1 MGAVGRGGVILR
13 TSSMTVK
20 ARLRVLLGTAVVGIL
35 VIVALAIHDIS
46 AVYTAANFANVNTVP
61 SIQSLGMAN
70 SQIAELRDLT
80 WLHIANTEP
89 AETAKVDATLTSVR
103 NALQKTLDD
112 YQGSLVTDAQ
122 DEADLKADLKAL
134 AAYDSLREKV
144 LKLSRAGK
152 KDDARRV
159 LLESQQEIAKLVTTL
174 DTHQKYNKDLGDA
187 GASDAATTRW
197 HALIAST
204 ALGLVL
210 LGALL
215 VIGVSTVRWLLHTL
229 GGEPGEVADVARAVA
244 GGYLSS
250 RVALQPG
257 DTTSLLATVDQMQT
271 DIKVRMEK
279 ERAAAAE
286 NDSMLVAIEHSMAT
300 VEFNL
305 DGAIRTA
312 NANFLGVVGYTLEEI
327 KGRQHSMFVG
337 TAQASGAEELWSK
350 LVSGQHDSGQYRR
363 IGKGGREIWLQA
375 NYSPILDA
383 AGKPFKI
390 VQFATDVTEQ
400 VRTTEEV
407 RTLAQAATEGDLTR
421 RIPTQGKTGNLLS
434 LSQAINSLV
443 DGMAT
448 IVTQIRTAV
457 ETVRSGTDEISRG
470 NTDLSQRTEQQAS
483 SLEETASSME
493 EMTSSVK
500 QNADNAAQANQLA
513 AAARSQAE
521 KGGEVVSEAVA
532 AMAGIDEASNRIADI
547 IGVIDEIAFQ
557 TNLLA
562 LNAAVE
568 AARAGEQGRGF
579 AVVAA
584 EVRTLASRS
593 AAAAKEIKALI
604 EDSVVRVEQGSKL
617 VGQSGQSLSD
627 IVTAVK
633 KATDIV
639 AEIAAACQEQASGI
653 DQVNK
658 AVASLDQ
665 VTQQNAALVE
675 EAASAA
681 ESLSE
686 EAQMLDK
693 LMARYQVSG
702 GASAA
707 GGLRAAVGVA
717 QMDAAS
723 ARPAAVERRKAGRPW
738 AAQKP
743 RGQESSAAEG
753 AQSASSSSKGSS
765 VPAVGHAAGSD
776 SEWTEF

>member
-1 MGAVGRGGVILR
+1 
-13 TSSMTVK
+13 MTVK
-20 ARLRVLLGTAVVGIL
+20 ARLRVLTGTAVVGTL
-35 VIVALAIHDIS
+35 VLVLLMIRDIS
-46 AVYTAANFANVNTVP
+46 AVYTAANFANTNTVP
-61 SIQSLGMAN
+61 SIQSLATAGQEITDM
-70 SQIAELRDLT
+70 RVLT
-80 WLHIANTEP
+80 WQHVANTE
-89 AETAKVDATLTSVR
+89 ASTVAKIDAKIASAHE
-103 NALQKTLDD
+103 ALLKTLSD
-112 YQGSLVTDAQ
+112 YQASLVADEQ
-122 DEADLKADLKAL
+122 DRAALRADRDAL
-134 AAYDSLREKV
+134 AEYDTLREKV
-144 LKLSRAGK
+144 LTLSRAGK
-152 KDDARRV
+152 KDEARELLLSSQAV
-159 LLESQQEIAKLVTTL
+159 LTKIVTTV
-174 DTHQKYNKDLGDA
+174 DAHQKYNSDLGTA
-187 GASDAATTRW
+187 GSKEAETTRW
-197 HALIAST
+197 HALIVST
-204 ALGLVL
+204 GIGLVL

-215 VIGVSTVRWLLHTL
+215 IIGMNTVRWLLHTL

-244 GGYLSS
+244 GGNLSS
-250 RVALQPG
+250 RVTLRSD

-271 DIKVRMEK
+271 DLKARMEK
-279 ERAAAAE
+279 DRATAAE
-286 NDSMLVAIEHSMAT
+286 NDSMLLALDKAMAT
-300 VEFNL
+300 VEFDL
-305 DGAIRTA
+305 DGTVRTA
-312 NANFLGVVGYTLEEI
+312 NENFLRIVGYTLEEI
-327 KGRQHSMFVG
+327 KGRQHSMFLG
-337 TAQASGAEELWSK
+337 SAQASGPGAEDFWTK
-350 LVSGQHDSGQYRR
+350 LVAGQHDAGQYRR

-375 NYSPILDA
+375 SYSPILDA
-383 AGKPFKI
+383 SGTPFKI
-390 VQFATDVTEQ
+390 VQFATEVTEQ

-407 RTLAQAATEGDLTR
+407 RILAQAATQGDLTR

-434 LSQAINSLV
+434 LSQAINSMT
-443 DGMAT
+443 DGMSN
-448 IVTQIRTAV
+448 IVGQIRTAV
-457 ETVRSGTDEISRG
+457 EAVRSGTDEISRG

-493 EMTSSVK
+493 EMTSTVK

-532 AMAGIDEASNRIADI
+532 AMAGINEASNKIADI

-593 AAAAKEIKALI
+593 ATAAKEIKALI
-604 EDSVVRVEQGSKL
+604 EDSVSRVEHGSKL
-617 VGQSGQSLSD
+617 VSQSGQSLSD

-653 DQVNK
+653 DQVNR
-658 AVASLDQ
+658 AVTSLDQ

-693 LMARYQVSG
+693 LMSNYQLSGGVAAAGAGAAPLGAAQAASSPHPESSRPVSG
-702 GASAA
+702 
-707 GGLRAAVGVA
+707 
-717 QMDAAS
+717 
-723 ARPAAVERRKAGRPW
+723 ERRKAGRPW
-738 AAQKP
+738 AQKP
-743 RGQESSAAEG
+743 RAPQR
-753 AQSASSSSKGSS
+753 SASSAPKSSDASKAAN
-765 VPAVGHAAGSD
+765 VPTVAKAVGSD